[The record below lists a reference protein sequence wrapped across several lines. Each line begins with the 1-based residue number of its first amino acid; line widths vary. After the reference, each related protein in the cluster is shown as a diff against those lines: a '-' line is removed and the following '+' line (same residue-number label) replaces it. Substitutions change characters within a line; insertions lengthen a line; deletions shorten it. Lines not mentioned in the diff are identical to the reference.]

1 MMCGLLLPL
10 SSIVNADDDDEENK
24 NMKILQLLR
33 RYYIMNNNTTYYNKT
48 QQIIITTSSWPV
60 NRTLAS
66 VDAETAITLSGT
78 LSTTSEGWFA

>member
-1 MMCGLLLPL
+1 
-10 SSIVNADDDDEENK
+10 
-24 NMKILQLLR
+24 MKKIKKK
-33 RYYIMNNNTTYYNKT
+33 YENTTVTTTSILYYKITTLYYYNTK

>member
-1 MMCGLLLPL
+1 
-10 SSIVNADDDDEENK
+10 
-24 NMKILQLLR
+24 MKKIKK
-33 RYYIMNNNTTYYNKT
+33 YENTTVTTTSILYYKITTLYYNTK

-66 VDAETAITLSGT
+66 VDADTAITLSGT